1 MPSEVC
7 EMLTDLKLN
16 EDKKQ
21 ILRDE
26 IEEWVKKKFLPKL
39 ERETVRT
46 QKCRLV
52 ASVERHTFDDDN
64 YAARWKHFKS
74 EEKSEIEIVDGQK
87 KEIGEKMNTTCFQ
100 KKILRQ
106 NSDLGKIFI
115 GKNEIEDETEG
126 WKLNKNLE
134 NIHIGGEAAVFN
146 EKFGNLEIV
155 VRVHAFDSYVFTKE
169 LVAGELKTKT
179 HLFSGKLCFI
189 IVNSF
194 SV

>member
-1 MPSEVC
+1 LFSKENPS
-7 EMLTDLKLN
+7 
-16 EDKKQ
+16 
-21 ILRDE
+21 
-26 IEEWVKKKFLPKL
+26 PKL
-39 ERETVRT
+39 
-46 QKCRLV
+46 
-52 ASVERHTFDDDN
+52 
-64 YAARWKHFKS
+64 
-74 EEKSEIEIVDGQK
+74 
-87 KEIGEKMNTTCFQ
+87 
-100 KKILRQ
+100 
-106 NSDLGKIFI
+106 DLGKIFI